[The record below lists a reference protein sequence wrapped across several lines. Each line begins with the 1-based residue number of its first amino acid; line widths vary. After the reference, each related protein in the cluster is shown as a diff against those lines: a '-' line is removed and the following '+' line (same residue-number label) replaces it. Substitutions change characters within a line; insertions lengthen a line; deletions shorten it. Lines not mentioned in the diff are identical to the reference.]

1 MDRIIDS
8 GVSADYFG
16 IHKIASIIL
25 LIIPVT
31 AWVLGIATRCKEG
44 KFVAAILRFIFD
56 GWILGISNIVIRLWM
71 DVMLKYVDV
80 SNASLFQLIYLYN
93 QTI

>member
-8 GVSADYFG
+8 SGSADYFG

-25 LIIPVT
+25 LIIPIT
-31 AWVLGIATRCKEG
+31 AWVLAIATRCKEG
-44 KFVAAILRFIFD
+44 KFVAAILRFILD